1 MVDETIELLLS
12 AEEQEQNIDDGK
24 KQKILECIASGNSKV
39 YLGKNYTEKRINKL
53 SQEDINKL
61 FVVYENNLSAQMAKS
76 LGKSIINIYST
87 VACSLLKIENQNE
100 LSDDLESD
108 PFLNK
113 ALQRF
118 TCSLYY
124 RFGSLLAPVSVG
136 IITSR
141 HCVKNI
147 LANNKNGRT
156 TNNQTNNPSD
166 EEPEEPEES

>member
-1 MVDETIELLLS
+1 M
-12 AEEQEQNIDDGK
+12 
-24 KQKILECIASGNSKV
+24 ECIACGNSKV
-39 YLGKNYTEKRINKL
+39 YLGKNYTEKKLNKL
-53 SQEDINKL
+53 SQEEINKL
-61 FVVYENNLSAQMAKS
+61 FVVYENNLSAQMTKS

-87 VACSLLKIENQNE
+87 VACSLLKIENPKE

-118 TCSLYY
+118 TCNLYY

-147 LANNKNGRT
+147 LTNNKNGGT
-156 TNNQTNNPSD
+156 TNNETNNQTNNSSD
-166 EEPEEPEES
+166 EEPEES

>member
-1 MVDETIELLLS
+1 MGVKS
-12 AEEQEQNIDDGK
+12 R
-24 KQKILECIASGNSKV
+24 KILECIACGNSKV
-39 YLGKNYTEKRINKL
+39 YLGKNYTDKKINKL

-76 LGKSIINIYST
+76 LGRSIINIYST
-87 VACSLLKIENQNE
+87 VACSLLKIENPKE
-100 LSDDLESD
+100 LSEDLEAD

-147 LANNKNGRT
+147 LANNKDGGTTKT
-156 TNNQTNNPSD
+156 TNNQTNNSSD
-166 EEPEEPEES
+166 EEPEES